1 MRKWKGTFA
10 LLFLLAAAW
19 LLIVSSV
26 APAELIVGAVAIVV
40 IVLLTHRSRDLFGG
54 LRLSLKALLFTPIY
68 LMVFLWQLIRSNLDI
83 ARRVL
88 APSLPINPGIV
99 KVQTQLQSPLG
110 KLILANSI
118 TLTPGTL
125 TLDVEGNSLYVH
137 WVDVKGTDVDAA
149 TQSIVAGFERT
160 LMEVVE

>member
-1 MRKWKGTFA
+1 MRNWKGTIA
-10 LLFLLAAAW
+10 LLLLLAASW

-26 APAELIVGAVAIVV
+26 AAAELIAGAVAIVV
-40 IVLLTHRSRDLFGG
+40 IVLLTHRSRDLLGG
-54 LRLSLKALLFTPIY
+54 LRMSLKALLFTPIY

-88 APSLPINPGIV
+88 SPSLPINPGIV
-99 KVQTQLQSPLG
+99 KVQTQLQSPMG

-125 TLDVEGNSLYVH
+125 TLDVEGNSLFVH
-137 WVDVKGTDVDAA
+137 WVDVKGSDVNEA
-149 TQSIVAGFERT
+149 TQAIVAGFERT

>member
-1 MRKWKGTFA
+1 MRNWKGTIA
-10 LLFLLAAAW
+10 LLLLLAASW
-19 LLIVSSV
+19 LLIVSSL
-26 APAELIVGAVAIVV
+26 AAAELIAGAVSIVV
-40 IVLLTHRSRDLFGG
+40 IVFLTSRSRDLFGG
-54 LRLSLKALLFTPIY
+54 LRMSLKALLFTPIY

-88 APSLPINPGIV
+88 SPSLPINPGIA
-99 KVQTQLQSPLG
+99 KARTQLQSPLG

-125 TLDVEGNSLYVH
+125 TLDVEGDSLFIH
-137 WVDVKGTDVDAA
+137 WVDVKGSDVNASTKA
-149 TQSIVAGFERT
+149 IVAGFERT

>member
-1 MRKWKGTFA
+1 MRNWKGTFA
-10 LLFLLAAAW
+10 LLFLLAASW

-26 APAELIVGAVAIVV
+26 AAAELIAGAVAIVV
-40 IVLLTHRSRDLFGG
+40 IVLLTHGSRDLFGG
-54 LRLSLKALLFTPIY
+54 LRLSFKALLFTPVY
-68 LMVFLWQLIRSNLDI
+68 LMVFIWQLIRSNLDI

-88 APSLPINPGIV
+88 SPSLPINPGIV
-99 KVQTQLQSPLG
+99 KVQTQLQSPMG

-125 TLDVEGNSLYVH
+125 TLDVVGDSLFVH
-137 WVDVKGTDVDAA
+137 WVDVKGSDVSTA
-149 TQSIVAGFERT
+149 TQAIVSGFERT

>member
-1 MRKWKGTFA
+1 MRNWKGTIA
-10 LLFLLAAAW
+10 LLLLLAAAW

-26 APAELIVGAVAIVV
+26 APAELIAGAVSIVV
-40 IVLLTHRSRDLFGG
+40 IVFLTSRSRNLFGG

-88 APSLPINPGIV
+88 SPSLPINPGIV
-99 KVQTQLQSPLG
+99 KVQTQLQSPVG
-110 KLILANSI
+110 KLLLANSI

-125 TLDVEGNSLYVH
+125 TLDVVGDSLFVH
-137 WVDVKGTDVDAA
+137 WVDVKGSDVNAA
-149 TQSIVAGFERT
+149 TQAIVAGFERT

>member
-1 MRKWKGTFA
+1 MRNWKGTFV
-10 LLFLLAAAW
+10 LLLLLAASW
-19 LLIVSSV
+19 VLIVSSI
-26 APAELIVGAVAIVV
+26 APAELVAGAVSIIV
-40 IVLLTHRSRDLFGG
+40 IVLLTSRSRDLFGG

-88 APSLPINPGIV
+88 SPSLPINPGIV
-99 KVQTQLQSPLG
+99 RVETQLQSTMG

-125 TLDVEGNSLYVH
+125 TLDVIGNSLYVH
-137 WVDVKGTDVDAA
+137 WVDVKGTDTDAA
-149 TQSIVAGFERT
+149 TRAIVAGFERT